1 MAQRPQD
8 DMRILFLTAI
18 AVLLLACA
26 LTSPAQNPAGAPNDS
41 EDSSEGTTQTSGSLT
56 VRLLEPQDGDTLS
69 TAVVTVRGEAPLETV
84 VTVNDDILVVGED
97 RKFES
102 DVALEEGPN
111 VIEIVASD
119 LEGNEVT
126 FIVTVTYEP

>member
-1 MAQRPQD
+1 
-8 DMRILFLTAI
+8 MRILLLTAV
-18 AVLLLACA
+18 ALSLLACA
-26 LTSPAQNPAGAPNDS
+26 LTSPAQTQEGVSGDS
-41 EDSSEGTTQTSGSLT
+41 ANSSEGMTQTSGSLT
-56 VRLLEPQDGDTLS
+56 VKILEPQDGVAVS
-69 TAVVTVRGEAPLETV
+69 TNVVTVKGEAPPETV
-84 VTVNDDILVVGED
+84 VTVNDDILLVEADG
-97 RKFES
+97 KFES

>member
-1 MAQRPQD
+1 M
-8 DMRILFLTAI
+8 
-18 AVLLLACA
+18 
-26 LTSPAQNPAGAPNDS
+26 
-41 EDSSEGTTQTSGSLT
+41 TQTSGSLT
-56 VRLLEPQDGDTLS
+56 VKILEPQDGVAVS
-69 TAVVTVRGEAPLETV
+69 TNVVTVKGEAPPETV
-84 VTVNDDILVVGED
+84 VTVNDDILLVEADG
-97 RKFES
+97 KFES

>member
-1 MAQRPQD
+1 
-8 DMRILFLTAI
+8 
-18 AVLLLACA
+18 
-26 LTSPAQNPAGAPNDS
+26 
-41 EDSSEGTTQTSGSLT
+41 
-56 VRLLEPQDGDTLS
+56 
-69 TAVVTVRGEAPLETV
+69 VTVEGDAPPETV
-84 VTVNDDILVVGED
+84 VTVTDDILVVGAD
-97 RKFES
+97 GKFES